1 MNLLNLIVITLGT
14 ILFIIGVILVIIS
27 LRIKDDKKADTISI
41 EGFISILIGI
51 VLIMVAVLTNIML

>member
-51 VLIMVAVLTNIML
+51 VLIMDAVLTNIML

>member
-14 ILFIIGVILVIIS
+14 ILFIIGVILVIIA

-41 EGFISILIGI
+41 EGFVSILIGI
-51 VLIMVAVLTNIML
+51 VLIMVAVITNIML

>member
-51 VLIMVAVLTNIML
+51 VLIMVAVITNIML